1 MICYNLL
8 KLKIISNY
16 LSILSSIDWVLDTDD
31 DNRDVIN
38 DVHNIFMG
46 GKVWA
51 ETLRSWNIINISS
64 NIKNHYIF
72 NILKICLK
80 LIYLFVWE
88 IKNDIKK

>member
-72 NILKICLK
+72 NILKICLR